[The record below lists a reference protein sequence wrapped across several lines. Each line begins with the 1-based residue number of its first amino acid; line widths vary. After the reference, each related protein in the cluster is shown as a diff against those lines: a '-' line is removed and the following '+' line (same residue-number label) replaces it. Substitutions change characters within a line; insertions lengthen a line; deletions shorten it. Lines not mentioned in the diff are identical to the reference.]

1 MKRIILYIL
10 GLLVLLISGFVL
22 FVMTTWAK
30 KHDAPYPDIKASTDS
45 AVIARGK
52 YLVFGPAH
60 CADCHGDMSKLEELK
75 KGAVIPLS
83 GGFEM
88 PIDPGI
94 FRPRNITPDLETGIG
109 KLSDGEV
116 ARVMRHSVGAD
127 GRVIVPFMP
136 FQNMSDDDL
145 TAVISFL
152 RSQPPVKNK
161 VEPSAYNF
169 LGKAVLATGLIKPV
183 GPNRTPVKSIK
194 IDTTI
199 EYGSYIANS
208 VANCVGCHTN
218 RDLKTGKFIG
228 EPFAGGFFMPA
239 EAASKGYSFVT
250 PNLTPHKATGRLT
263 EWNENAFVARFKLG
277 RIQET
282 SPMPWDAFSR
292 LNEVEIRAVYRYLNS
307 IPPVE
312 NKIEKTVFAP
322 GEPLPK

>member
-75 KGAVIPLS
+75 KGAIIPLS

-136 FQNMSDDDL
+136 FQNMSNDDL
-145 TAVISFL
+145 TAVISL
-152 RSQPPVKNK
+152 S
-161 VEPSAYNF
+161 
-169 LGKAVLATGLIKPV
+169 LIH
-183 GPNRTPVKSIK
+183 I
-194 IDTTI
+194 
-199 EYGSYIANS
+199 
-208 VANCVGCHTN
+208 
-218 RDLKTGKFIG
+218 
-228 EPFAGGFFMPA
+228 
-239 EAASKGYSFVT
+239 
-250 PNLTPHKATGRLT
+250 
-263 EWNENAFVARFKLG
+263 
-277 RIQET
+277 
-282 SPMPWDAFSR
+282 
-292 LNEVEIRAVYRYLNS
+292 
-307 IPPVE
+307 
-312 NKIEKTVFAP
+312 
-322 GEPLPK
+322 